1 MMKRSK
7 DPNDYSQTCNRILEG
22 TVIEGEINSKGDFR
36 VDGTIKGNIV
46 ISGKLVVG
54 KKGQVEGEIQAGSA
68 TVSGYIKGTLHVAEL
83 LALQA
88 TAKVHSD
95 VSTGKL
101 SVEPG
106 AEFTGSC
113 SMGAVV
119 REMQNDDAKGS
130 ENQKNGQSQKASGL
144 VY

>member
-7 DPNDYSQTCNRILEG
+7 EPSDYSQTCNRILEG
-22 TVIEGEINSKGDFR
+22 TTIEGEINSKGDFR
-36 VDGTIKGNIV
+36 VDGVLKGTII

-54 KKGQVEGEIQAGSA
+54 KKGHVEGDIQAGSA
-68 TVSGYIKGTLHVAEL
+68 TVSGYVTGTMHVAEL

-88 TAKVHSD
+88 SAKVHCD
-95 VSTGKL
+95 VTTNKL

-113 SMGAVV
+113 SMGAIV
-119 REMQNDDAKGS
+119 REMQKDDDGTSEGS
-130 ENQKNGQSQKASGL
+130 RKQTANGA